1 MKYMLDTNI
10 CIYLI
15 KHSSPNLLQKFL
27 EKDPEDFC
35 ISVITYSELM
45 YGVEKSQKKN
55 ESYIAL
61 MTFLANI
68 KILDF
73 NSKAADAY
81 ANIRAKLEK
90 NGKPIGNMDQLI
102 AAHALSR
109 NLTIVT
115 NNERE
120 FIRVEKLKVENWVS

>member
-15 KHSSPNLLQKFL
+15 KHSSAKLLQRFL
-27 EKDPEDFC
+27 NNDPEDFC

-45 YGVEKSQKKN
+45 YGVEKSQRKN

-61 MTFLANI
+61 MTFLSNI

-81 ANIRAKLEK
+81 ANIRTNLEK
-90 NGKPIGNMDQLI
+90 KGNIIGNMDQLI
-102 AAHALSR
+102 AAHALSS
-109 NLTIVT
+109 NLTVVT

-120 FIRVEKLKVENWVS
+120 FKRIKNLKVENWVS